1 MLFTM
6 SKKVILSIL
15 ISLLLIT
22 GWAKPFMVMS
32 IADKMTMPCH
42 SATDDVFDGEQSVEH
57 CCIFYALL
65 PAIFQF
71 FNDKL
76 VNIYLPF
83 KIFFS
88 LIFLS
93 LELKPPKFI

>member
-1 MLFTM
+1 M

-15 ISLLLIT
+15 ISSLLIA
-22 GWAKPFMVMS
+22 GWAKPFMEMPMT
-32 IADKMTMPCH
+32 DKMTMPCH
-42 SATDDVFDGEQSVEH
+42 SATNDVFDGEQSFGH

-65 PAIFQF
+65 PAFFQF

-83 KIFFS
+83 KIAFS

-93 LELKPPKFI
+93 L

>member
-1 MLFTM
+1 M
-6 SKKVILSIL
+6 SKKVILFTL
-15 ISLLLIT
+15 IISVLIA
-22 GWAKPFMVMS
+22 GWAKPFMEMPMT
-32 IADKMTMPCH
+32 DKMTMPCH
-42 SATDDVFDGEQSVEH
+42 SATNDVFDGEQSLGH

-71 FNDKL
+71 INDKL

-83 KIFFS
+83 KIDFS